1 MRVLLDTCV
10 VVDFLQRREPFCDD
24 AYAVFLAAA
33 NRRFDGFV
41 TAKSLTD
48 IYYLTHRFT
57 HDDKKTRKVLS
68 TLLIPLDLLDTTGLD
83 CQKAI
88 SSEIS
93 DFEDAVM
100 AETAIRTG
108 MDSIVTRNVRDYAK
122 SPVLACTPAELLT
135 MLESN
140 EEKG

>member
-10 VVDFLQRREPFCDD
+10 VVDFLQRREPFCNDT
-24 AYAVFLAAA
+24 YAIFLSAA

-57 HDDKKTRKVLS
+57 HDDAKTRKVLS
-68 TLLIPLDLLDTTGLD
+68 TLLIPLDLLDTAGLD
-83 CQKAI
+83 CRKAI

-93 DFEDAVM
+93 DFKDAVM
-100 AETAIRTG
+100 IETAIRTG
-108 MDSIVTRNVRDYAK
+108 MDAIVTRNARDYAK
-122 SPVLACTPAELLT
+122 STVPVCTPAELLT

>member
-24 AYAVFLAAA
+24 AYAILLAAA

-48 IYYLTHRFT
+48 IYCLTHRFT
-57 HDDKKTRKVLS
+57 HDDAKTRKVLS
-68 TLLIPLDLLDTTGLD
+68 TLLIPLDLLDTAGLD
-83 CQKAI
+83 CRKAI

-108 MDSIVTRNVRDYAK
+108 MDTIVTRNTRDYAK
-122 SPVLACTPAELLT
+122 STVPVCTPAELLT
-135 MLESN
+135 MLGSN

>member
-24 AYAVFLAAA
+24 TYAIFLAAA

-57 HDDKKTRKVLS
+57 HDDRETRKVLS

-83 CQKAI
+83 CRKAI
-88 SSEIS
+88 SSDVS

-100 AETAIRTG
+100 AETALRAG
-108 MDSIVTRNVRDYAK
+108 MDLIVTRNVRDYAR
-122 SPVLACTPAELLT
+122 SPVPVCTPSELLT
-135 MLESN
+135 ALGANDES
-140 EEKG
+140 

>member
-24 AYAVFLAAA
+24 AYAIFLAAA
-33 NRRFDGFV
+33 NRRMDGFV
-41 TAKSLTD
+41 SAKSLTD

-57 HDDKKTRKVLS
+57 HDDAQTRKVLS
-68 TLLIPLDLLDTTGLD
+68 TLLIPLDLLDTAGLD
-83 CQKAI
+83 CRKAI

-100 AETAIRTG
+100 AETALRAG
-108 MDSIVTRNVRDYAK
+108 MDAIVTRNTRDYAR
-122 SPVLACTPAELLT
+122 SAVPVYTPAELMA
-135 MLESN
+135 MLEAY